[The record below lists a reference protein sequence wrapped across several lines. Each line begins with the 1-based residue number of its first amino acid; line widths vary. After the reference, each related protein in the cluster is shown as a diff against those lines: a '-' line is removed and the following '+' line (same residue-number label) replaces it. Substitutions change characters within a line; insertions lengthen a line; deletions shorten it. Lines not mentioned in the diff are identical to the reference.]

1 MTLPQQH
8 QAEQQAA
15 ALEGELNHV
24 AQARQEL
31 QSYAHAA
38 EVRCNTEVPRQI
50 APPGPCLQTHALLS
64 QESVRDCRWTSCPVH
79 RWSWAD
85 IRAAGGKGVHALFG
99 EGNSALQT
107 DVMWIIHILSCRHA
121 QEAVARY
128 LALRQRAA
136 FAASRLAAA
145 SPDTTRQV
153 CLSEAPLSVWMHL
166 VPSLSLRTSL
176 VHTLTGGTASN
187 RQSVLSS
194 KTKFIG
200 NGYQGFQPCGDPA
213 CLLTADHSGSYLRQ
227 AC

>member
-1 MTLPQQH
+1 MWLRRGRSCRATRTQPRC
-8 QAEQQAA
+8 AA
-15 ALEGELNHV
+15 TQKYRVKTHRPALAYRLMLYYHKG
-24 AQARQEL
+24 
-31 QSYAHAA
+31 
-38 EVRCNTEVPRQI
+38 
-50 APPGPCLQTHALLS
+50 
-64 QESVRDCRWTSCPVH
+64 SVRDCRWTSCPVH

-107 DVMWIIHILSCRHA
+107 DVMRIIHILSCRHA

-145 SPDTTRQV
+145 SPETTWQV

-176 VHTLTGGTASN
+176 VHTLSGGTASN